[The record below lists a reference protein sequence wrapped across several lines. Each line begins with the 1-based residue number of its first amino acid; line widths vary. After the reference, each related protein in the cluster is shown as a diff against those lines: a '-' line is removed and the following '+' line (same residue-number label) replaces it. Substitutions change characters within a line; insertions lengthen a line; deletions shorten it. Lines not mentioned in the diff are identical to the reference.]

1 MKKTLD
7 LEIQPQ
13 PNDSSCGPTCLSAV
27 YQYWSDPV
35 EIQCLLNE
43 IRQLSS
49 GGTLAVQLGC
59 HALSRGYHAM
69 ITTYKLQIF
78 DPTWFKSAGGVGN
91 SLQISEKLAKQF
103 EIKSK
108 RPHVNHARLKNAT
121 DSYIHFLKL
130 GGRLRMVPLNEQ
142 LIQDAIAD
150 GVPVLCGLSATYL
163 YQESRERSDT
173 GAPNGLT
180 SVDDDVGGDPSG
192 HFVVIYGY
200 DCETSEVSIADPL
213 QSNPFAPTN
222 KYKAPLSR
230 VVAAILL
237 GIVTYDANVL
247 MVYPRDVQ
255 LSCS

>member
-69 ITTYKLQIF
+69 TTTYKLQIF
-78 DPTWFKSAGGVGN
+78 DPTWFKSAGGLGD
-91 SLQISEKLAKQF
+91 SLQISDKLIKQF

-108 RPHVNHARLKNAT
+108 RPHVNHASLKIAT
-121 DSYIHFLKL
+121 DSYVNFQKM
-130 GGRLRMVPLNEQ
+130 GGRLRMIPLNEQ
-142 LIQDAIAD
+142 LIQDAIAV
-150 GVPVLCGLSATYL
+150 GIPVLCGLSATYL
-163 YQESRERSDT
+163 YQKSRERSDADVT
-173 GAPNGLT
+173 DGLT
-180 SVDDDVGGDPSG
+180 SVDDAAQAKELALRHGDLVQSRRGRVGSVG
-192 HFVVIYGY
+192 
-200 DCETSEVSIADPL
+200 
-213 QSNPFAPTN
+213 
-222 KYKAPLSR
+222 
-230 VVAAILL
+230 
-237 GIVTYDANVL
+237 
-247 MVYPRDVQ
+247 
-255 LSCS
+255 